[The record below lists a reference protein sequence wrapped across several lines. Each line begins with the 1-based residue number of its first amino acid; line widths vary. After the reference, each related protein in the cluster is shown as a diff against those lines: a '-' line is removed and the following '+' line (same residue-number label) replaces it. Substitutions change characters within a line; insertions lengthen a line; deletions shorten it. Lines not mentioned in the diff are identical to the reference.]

1 MSKGKGKK
9 EDPSLP
15 EDCIF
20 EIFQYLSAE
29 DLAHA
34 SMTCRSWKKLSEKN
48 SLWQQLCLE
57 RWRTWPTPSPLP
69 PSEELQQHHPTLQE
83 QLRYT
88 TGNVTIS
95 GIEIDLSST
104 AHTHYEHMVDVLS
117 DPSPSRKRPTRRPS
131 YPPARIEDLHRPRD
145 WYSASEPPFEMDSW
159 KKVYRERHEK
169 DAIVRELLQEM
180 VQDSRSRMRHMEG
193 IADLGMVMARDV
205 LENIIAG
212 RDGEEKDLS
221 RSYYARKTVARL
233 QRGWVLDQW
242 RGFREN
248 EIQFPIWQGC
258 GLISMYSNQGLDL
271 ADLDRQFQALADE
284 FLRFSPVDQDEHE
297 SVLTVSET
305 AATFVG
311 ARTFDRYSPGSISIA
326 EAQPESSTE
335 SHESSSEQ
343 IAERYRRHYERQT
356 ERLRDLVRFFTVEQG
371 FKGNV
376 ESYYDPFN
384 SFIDKVLSR
393 KVGIPLSLC
402 VVFAELA
409 LRVGLSGVELMGMPQ
424 HFMIR
429 YRPTVPAHLG
439 HVAGSGSGLR
449 STPPPPTPPT
459 YYLDLFHAPH
469 RLISM
474 DEYDD
479 YFVGLSIQRP
489 SNIYR
494 DLPVPPVEVYLRCL
508 RNIILAVDHSGGAL
522 RFGSDHHNSLYSAMS
537 QLLVLSPNEENW
549 TFYDLWLQ
557 YLTTF
562 WPEDVGFARTAIHE
576 MDESDQRRMLA
587 RGYGPKSAPPVGQR
601 THHVFGIARG
611 GHGPER
617 LHPLHQG
624 SRNPARQQ
632 TVRILRSAV
641 QKLDIEDDTGDVGFI
656 RRRRR
661 PRVTQERKSTSE
673 QDLGSDSPVPA
684 EPQVSSS
691 PNSPFG
697 RDRQRPEPEY
707 YVGEV
712 FRHKSY
718 RYLGAIY
725 GYDLKCEQPE
735 NWIQSMGIDSL
746 KYGRNQ
752 PFYNAILA
760 DGAQRYVAQENVQVM
775 FRRKQETPPT
785 VQFSSNGESSSS
797 SVSTSGAGAGAGA
810 RTGTSS
816 DSDVPNV
823 SFSVTWIERD
833 PLTGNSIIRRDTHTT
848 DLSTSEPVQSFTH
861 VHVPSSSTNDT
872 TVEHVVADDGDEAN
886 QEEEEEATLDET
898 LELSLISLEEPF
910 ATTTTPPGTTTTSI
924 SAATVEATELG
935 PLGIEDIGKFFESW
949 YTDGEEGHYVMN
961 KEIRRLYPTE
971 DYDY

>member
-29 DLAHA
+29 
-34 SMTCRSWKKLSEKN
+34 
-48 SLWQQLCLE
+48 E
-57 RWRTWPTPSPLP
+57 RWRTWPAPSPFS
-69 PSEELQQHHPTLQE
+69 PSEEPQQHHHTSQE
-83 QLRYT
+83 RLRYT
-88 TGNVTIS
+88 TGHVTIP
-95 GIEIDLSST
+95 GIEVDLNS
-104 AHTHYEHMVDVLS
+104 AEHTHHVYMDDILS
-117 DPSPSRKRPTRRPS
+117 DPSPSRKRPMRRPS
-131 YPPARIEDLHRPRD
+131 YPPVRIEDLHRPRD
-145 WYSASEPPFEMDSW
+145 WYSASEPPFEMESW
-159 KKVYRERHEK
+159 KQVYRERHEK

-180 VQDSRSRMRHMEG
+180 VQDSRNRMRHMEG
-193 IADLGMVMARDV
+193 IADMGMVMARDV

-212 RDGEEKDLS
+212 RNGEEKDLS

-242 RGFREN
+242 RAFREN

-271 ADLDRQFQALADE
+271 GDLDQQFQALADE
-284 FLRFSPVDQDEHE
+284 FLHVSPMNQDEHE
-297 SVLTVSET
+297 VLAVSDT
-305 AATFVG
+305 LAATLG
-311 ARTFDRYSPGSISIA
+311 ARTFDRYSPGSFSTT
-326 EAQPESSTE
+326 EAQPRSSTE
-335 SHESSSEQ
+335 SHESTSDQ

-356 ERLRDLVRFFTVEQG
+356 DRLRDLIRFFTFEQG

-376 ESYYDPFN
+376 DSYYDPFN

-402 VVFAELA
+402 VVFEELA
-409 LRVGLSGVELMGMPQ
+409 LRVGVSGVELMAIPQ

-429 YRPTVPAHLG
+429 YRPTVPVHLG
-439 HVAGSGSGLR
+439 HVTGSVSDLR
-449 STPPPPTPPT
+449 STPPPPPPPTPPT
-459 YYLDLFHAPH
+459 YYLDLFHSPH
-469 RLISM
+469 RLIST

-479 YFVGLSIQRP
+479 YFVSLSIQRP

-494 DLPVPPVEVYLRCL
+494 DLPVPPVEVFLRCL
-508 RNIILAVDHSGGAL
+508 RNIILAVDQSGGA
-522 RFGSDHHNSLYSAMS
+522 GS
-537 QLLVLSPNEENW
+537 W

-557 YLTTF
+557 YLTAF
-562 WPEDVGFARTAIHE
+562 WPEDVGFARTAIRE
-576 MDESDQRRMLA
+576 MDESEQRRMLA
-587 RGYGPKSAPPVGQR
+587 RGYGPKASQPMGQR
-601 THHVFGIARG
+601 TQHVFGISRG
-611 GHGPER
+611 GHGSER
-617 LHPLHQG
+617 LQPLHQG
-624 SRNPARQQ
+624 SRNPARQP
-632 TVRILRSAV
+632 TLRILRSAV
-641 QKLDIEDDTGDVGFI
+641 QKLEIEDDTGDVGFI

-661 PRVTQERKSTSE
+661 PRVTQERQRSTAGQE
-673 QDLGSDSPVPA
+673 AGSDSPVVA
-684 EPQVSSS
+684 ES
-691 PNSPFG
+691 PSSPFG

-712 FRHKSY
+712 FRHRAY

-725 GYDLKCEQPE
+725 GYDLKCEQTE

-746 KYGRNQ
+746 KYGRHQ
-752 PFYNAILA
+752 PFYNAILS
-760 DGAQRYVAQENVQVM
+760 DGSQRYVAQENIQVM
-775 FRRKQETPPT
+775 FRRKQEPPLAT
-785 VQFSSNGESSSS
+785 AIFSSNGESSPSS
-797 SVSTSGAGAGAGA
+797 ASTSVAGAA
-810 RTGTSS
+810 TGTSS
-816 DSDVPNV
+816 DTDVPNV

-861 VHVPSSSTNDT
+861 VHAPSSSSTNSS
-872 TVEHVVADDGDEAN
+872 TVEQAMDDDSDEAD
-886 QEEEEEATLDET
+886 QEEELTQDGT

-910 ATTTTPPGTTTTSI
+910 AATAATPGITTTSI
-924 SAATVEATELG
+924 NAAAAAAAARPEASELG

-971 DYDY
+971 DYEY